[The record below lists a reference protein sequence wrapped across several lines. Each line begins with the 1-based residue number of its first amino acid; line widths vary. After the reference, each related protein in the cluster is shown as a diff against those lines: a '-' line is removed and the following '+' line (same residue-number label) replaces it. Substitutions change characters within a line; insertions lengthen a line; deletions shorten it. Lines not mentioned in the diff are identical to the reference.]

1 MTWLGRLLLRRFWW
15 TIALAGA
22 LGEWTLV
29 CALVD
34 PPLAPLWHVVAVVL
48 LTLLNRAAAEGYER
62 EAPDGHLP
70 KRAAQAVLATGFV
83 SAAGALTLGAAAM
96 GWMVVDRLGALPAD
110 AGQLAAA
117 AAPFLGPGF
126 AAVAWPSVALVM
138 LVATWGYVAGHR
150 RLRVTPL
157 LVSLPGLPPALD
169 GLRIVHLSDL
179 HLGPLADRA
188 ALGDVVARLAEIDP
202 DVIVVTGDVVDSKR
216 TDLEAWVPAL
226 ASIGARHGVYAILG
240 NHDEGA
246 GLDRVAAAIA
256 RHTTWTLLRDTVAPV
271 TLHGATLWL
280 VGLEYRD
287 TAAACAVLPEL
298 LAQVPAGDAAVL
310 LCHHPAIYETAARLG
325 VPLTLAGHTHGGQLA
340 VPGLPRLNPA
350 RILMTRFDAGTFAR
364 HGTLLHVNR
373 GLGISGQRIRV
384 GAPREITV
392 VTLLSPSAA
401 AGAA

>member
-22 LGEWTLV
+22 LGEWVLV
-29 CALVD
+29 CAVFGA
-34 PPLAPLWHVVAVVL
+34 PPSPLLHVVAVL
-48 LTLLNRAAAEGYER
+48 ALTLLNRAAAEGYER

-70 KRAAQAVLATGFV
+70 KRVAQAVLAAGFV
-83 SAAGALTLGAAAM
+83 SAAGALTLVVAAV
-96 GWMVVDRLGALPAD
+96 GWIAADRLVALPAD
-110 AGQLAAA
+110 ASQVLGPAASL
-117 AAPFLGPGF
+117 LGPGF

-138 LVATWGYVAGHR
+138 LVASWGYLVGHR

-188 ALGDVVARLAEIDP
+188 GFADVVARVAELDP
-202 DVIVVTGDVVDSKR
+202 DLVVVTGDVVDSKR
-216 TDLEAWVPAL
+216 TDVDAWVPLL
-226 ASIGARHGVYAILG
+226 AGIRARHGVWAILG

-256 RHTTWTLLRDTVAPV
+256 RHSDWTVLRDDVAPV
-271 TLHGATLWL
+271 TIDGATLWL

-287 TAAACAVLPEL
+287 TPASIAALPGL
-298 LAQVPAGDAAVL
+298 VARVPSGEAAIL
-310 LCHHPAIYETAARLG
+310 LCHHPAIYEAAARLG

-392 VTLLSPSAA
+392 VTLLAPAA
-401 AGAA
+401 TAGAA